1 MLKEINVALAQISC
15 KIGDKEHN
23 LDVMKKN
30 IKQAKNQGANLI
42 VFPELALTGYV
53 CRDILYELAEPV
65 PKGEYIRRL
74 EEIAKKEAIHVVFGA
89 SERSEKAHATLYNTA
104 VLLGPNGFIG
114 KYQKM
119 HLPTHSVFEEKRY
132 FRLGY

>member
-53 CRDILYELAEPV
+53 CRDILYEL
-65 PKGEYIRRL
+65 KIWFTQY
-74 EEIAKKEAIHVVFGA
+74 
-89 SERSEKAHATLYNTA
+89 
-104 VLLGPNGFIG
+104 
-114 KYQKM
+114 
-119 HLPTHSVFEEKRY
+119 
-132 FRLGY
+132 